1 MTSILLIENK
11 INLTNFLKELDV
23 KFEEIYD
30 PEDSVYAING
40 DYAHGNFGNNHTFN
54 ANSEFVFETMKK
66 YILKLEEEN
75 ASLKAEIAGLKKQN
89 FF

>member
-11 INLTNFLKELDV
+11 INLTNLLKELDV

-30 PEDSVYAING
+30 PEDGVYVING

-66 YILKLEEEN
+66 YITKLEEEN
-75 ASLKAEIAGLKKQN
+75 VLLKQEIATLKK
-89 FF
+89 

>member
-11 INLTNFLKELDV
+11 INLTNLLKELDV

-30 PEDSVYAING
+30 LEDGVYVING

-66 YILKLEEEN
+66 YITKLEEEN
-75 ASLKAEIAGLKKQN
+75 VLLKQEIATLKK
-89 FF
+89 

>member
-1 MTSILLIENK
+1 MSSILLIENK

-30 PEDSVYAING
+30 PEDGVYAING
-40 DYAHGNFGNNHTFN
+40 NYAHGNIGKNHIFN

-66 YILKLEEEN
+66 YIAKLEEEN
-75 ASLKAEIAGLKKQN
+75 VMLKQEFATLKK
-89 FF
+89 